1 MERKAGMLEESGG
14 RMIDLSYHKKE
25 EPKGWE
31 PEEIACAVVAMM
43 I

>member
-1 MERKAGMLEESGG
+1 
-14 RMIDLSYHKKE
+14 MIDLSYHKKE

-43 I
+43 IWITIMIVFVRAL

>member
-1 MERKAGMLEESGG
+1 
-14 RMIDLSYHKKE
+14 MIDVSYHKKE

-43 I
+43 IWITIMILFVRAL

>member
-1 MERKAGMLEESGG
+1 
-14 RMIDLSYHKKE
+14 MIDLSYHKKE

-43 I
+43 IWITIMVLFVRAL

>member
-1 MERKAGMLEESGG
+1 
-14 RMIDLSYHKKE
+14 MIDLSYHKKE

-43 I
+43 IWITIMILFVRAL

>member
-1 MERKAGMLEESGG
+1 
-14 RMIDLSYHKKE
+14 MIDLSYHKKE

-43 I
+43 IWITIMILLVRAL

>member
-1 MERKAGMLEESGG
+1 
-14 RMIDLSYHKKE
+14 MIDLSYHKKE

-43 I
+43 IWITIMILFVRTL